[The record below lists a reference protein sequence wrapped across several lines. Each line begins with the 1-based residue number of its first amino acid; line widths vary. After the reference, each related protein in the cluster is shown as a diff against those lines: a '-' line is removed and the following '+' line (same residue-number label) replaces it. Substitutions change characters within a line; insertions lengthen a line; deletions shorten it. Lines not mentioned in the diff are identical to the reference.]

1 MASTPNKG
9 IQSLGL
15 NLEVFPG
22 DCEDLLCYG
31 CEGQIHVEAHLGT
44 GLHERQPILLQ
55 IAAASQV
62 AAWWGQPR
70 PYSPMGA
77 ALVTH
82 LAQTHLGQLLPIL
95 PLHHALLGR
104 IHLAQGSR

>member
-1 MASTPNKG
+1 MEQGGQYPQQGDSGPGSESA
-9 IQSLGL
+9 GL
-15 NLEVFPG
+15 PG
-22 DCEDLLCYG
+22 DWEDLLCYG

-70 PYSPMGA
+70 PYSPKG
-77 ALVTH
+77 H
-82 LAQTHLGQLLPIL
+82 P
-95 PLHHALLGR
+95 
-104 IHLAQGSR
+104 